1 MLLKDLLRITKGK
14 AINLKNPN
22 LKVSNFSID
31 SRQIKEGDFFVAI
44 KGNKFDG
51 HKFIKDSLEKGAKGY
66 ITERD
71 GVNFPNGVLVDN
83 TVKALSRVGRY
94 KTKFLKSS
102 VAITGTAG
110 KTTTKEMAKFVL
122 SQFFNVYSTKG
133 NLNNEIGLPLT
144 LANIKEDADI
154 GVFELGASKVGDIKE
169 LVSIFNP
176 DIRVL
181 TSVGYGHIK
190 GFGSIEGVIKGKGEI
205 FIDSDKN
212 VLPYSLKKYYSL
224 DNYITFGSEEEADIK
239 IKNVKIL
246 KDGTFGHVEYGRE
259 KISLKLPVFNKAI
272 FNNISAV
279 SGILYYLDLN
289 PVKPLQILNSF
300 NLPKGRGQVIR
311 LKNIQ
316 IIDDSYNANPLS
328 VENAIKT
335 LDSVPSKKVLILGD
349 MLELG
354 KLSEYLHRQI
364 GKLILKTSINKIF
377 LYGKESFYIYDE
389 LKNKKDVIYSS
400 DKDKLIQKILDF
412 LIRDKD
418 FKTILIKGSRG
429 MKMEEILD
437 RIKAF

>member
-1 MLLKDLLRITKGK
+1 MHTMVVDLQK
-14 AINLKNPN
+14 
-22 LKVSNFSID
+22 
-31 SRQIKEGDFFVAI
+31 
-44 KGNKFDG
+44 
-51 HKFIKDSLEKGAKGY
+51 
-66 ITERD
+66 
-71 GVNFPNGVLVDN
+71 
-83 TVKALSRVGRY
+83 
-94 KTKFLKSS
+94 
-102 VAITGTAG
+102 
-110 KTTTKEMAKFVL
+110 
-122 SQFFNVYSTKG
+122 
-133 NLNNEIGLPLT
+133 LT